1 MKYIVLLF
9 LFVLFNCTLAT
20 HCKITRTKTDITCD
34 CSSKNLR
41 RIPLRKIP
49 RETTILNLSGNSLT
63 LVTNNSFEGLG
74 KVHTLY
80 LQSSK
85 ITLFEV
91 GAFSGLDSL
100 TYIDLSSNFI
110 EKESLPPGLFR
121 PISKLQYLN
130 IASNLFQISKEY
142 PDSVLQ
148 DLTHLQTLSMNG
160 IIGAVFGNGFKYL
173 TSLNSLNL
181 GPCSINELQ
190 NDTFV
195 SFKGLPILNLNFK
208 CRLKKVQP
216 GALAPFQSI
225 SSLAIVE
232 SDLIRISDLLVV
244 LSSLRDRNMSL
255 IDFSSNYRSRTG
267 ADIIS
272 SESFSYLGGVCVK
285 EVILSRNQICI
296 IRGGSISRMKYKN
309 CLQKFDVSQ
318 NNIYGDAQT
327 LFEIFKL
334 SALKVLDFSK
344 QEPTAQGPYSKIKNE
359 ILNTEDS
366 KYSLSYSLVLPPRLE
381 RLYAS
386 GLSIRSSPLANINFK
401 CGSHV
406 VYVDVNWTPF
416 SNCDGVITGLDNLQF
431 FGMSGFNC
439 KILNPKMISSFK
451 NLQEL
456 QSRNANLNIGLQHD
470 VSGIFLKGLEKLRI
484 LDFAGNGLEN
494 LNPKLLCSQYNSLY
508 SVDLSNNNFDDF
520 PFKITEFKN
529 LSYINLENNKING
542 FDEKVTNDLDE
553 LERRIKGNLK
563 IRLDR
568 NLLQCNCKSLN
579 FIKWLFKTKIQLD
592 KGGNYSCGY
601 IDGSKKTTAYA
612 LQNIDG
618 LTKQCVSKFWLIT
631 SICLTLLLIII
642 IIISSIVFKYRITLQ
657 YWYLVIRRKYKI
669 YSKLDEQSDY
679 KYSAFVAYHN
689 DNYRWVCGPLT
700 SFLEGEKK
708 LSLCL
713 HDRDFA
719 LGSLIVDNIFE
730 AISQSKKVIL
740 IVGKSFLKSTWCE
753 YELDMARMRMFRENK
768 DILIVILVEKIPPE
782 DMPKSLLRIWNNV
795 TCIEAEE
802 YVFEENTPQFQHL
815 FWERLYQS
823 IIA

>member
-9 LFVLFNCTLAT
+9 LFVSFKCSLAN

-110 EKESLPPGLFR
+110 EKKSLPPGLFR

-130 IASNLFQISKEY
+130 IASNLFLISKEY
-142 PDSVLQ
+142 PDRVLQ
-148 DLTHLQTLSMNG
+148 DLTHLQNLSMSG
-160 IIGAVFGNGFKYL
+160 INGAVFGNGFKYL

-181 GPCSINELQ
+181 DPCSINELQ

-195 SFKGLPILNLNFK
+195 SFKGLPILNLNFI

-225 SSLAIVE
+225 SSLAIVGSE
-232 SDLIRISDLLVV
+232 LIRISDLLVV

-255 IDFSSNYRSRTG
+255 IDFSSNYRSLTG
-267 ADIIS
+267 ADVIS
-272 SESFSYLGGVCVK
+272 SEAFSYLGGVCVK
-285 EVILSRNQICI
+285 EVILRRNQIGI
-296 IRGGSISRMKYKN
+296 IKGGSISRMKYKN

-318 NNIYGDAQT
+318 NNIYGDYQT
-327 LFEIFKL
+327 GLEIFKL
-334 SALKVLDFSK
+334 SALKVLDCSK
-344 QEPTAQGPYSKIKNE
+344 QEELGPYKKIKNE
-359 ILNTEDS
+359 SLNFEDS
-366 KYSLSYSLVLPPRLE
+366 KYSLSYSVDLPPSLE
-381 RLYAS
+381 RLNAS
-386 GLSIRSSPLANINFK
+386 GLSLKNSPLANVNFK
-401 CGSHV
+401 FASHV
-406 VYVDVNWTPF
+406 VYFDVNWTPF
-416 SNCDGVITGLDNLQF
+416 TNCDGVITGLDNLQF

-439 KILNPKMISSFK
+439 EILNPKMISSFK

-470 VSGIFLKGLEKLRI
+470 VNEIFLKGLKKLRI
-484 LDFAGNGLEN
+484 IDFAGNGLEN
-494 LNPKLLCSQYNSLY
+494 LNPKLLRSQYNSLY

-520 PFKITEFKN
+520 PFQITEFKN
-529 LSYINLENNKING
+529 LSYINLENNKIIG
-542 FDEKVTNDLDE
+542 LDEKVTNDLDD
-553 LERRIKGNLK
+553 LESRVKGHLK
-563 IRLDR
+563 IRLYR

-592 KGGNYSCGY
+592 NGGNYSCGY
-601 IDGSKKTTAYA
+601 IDGSKKSTAYA
-612 LQNIDG
+612 LKNIEE
-618 LTKQCVSKFWLIT
+618 LTKQCASKFWLIT
-631 SICLTLLLIII
+631 SVCLTLLLIII
-642 IIISSIVFKYRITLQ
+642 IFISSIVYKYRITLQ
-657 YWYLVIRRKYKI
+657 YWYLVIRRRYKI

-689 DNYRWVCGPLT
+689 DNYSWVCGPLT

-740 IVGKSFLKSTWCE
+740 IVSKSFLKSTWCE

-802 YVFEENTPQFQHL
+802 YVSEENTQQFQHL
-815 FWERLYQS
+815 FWKRLYQS
-823 IIA
+823 IIT